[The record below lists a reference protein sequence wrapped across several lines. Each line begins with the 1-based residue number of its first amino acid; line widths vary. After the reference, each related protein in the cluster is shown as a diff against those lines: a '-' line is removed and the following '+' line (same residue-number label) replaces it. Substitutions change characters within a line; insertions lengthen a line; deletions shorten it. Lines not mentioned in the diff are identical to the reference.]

1 MKTARRSA
9 GLYEDLTAR
18 ARSPHGSGRSQSWAP
33 VRHKVRTDGRGR
45 TRIRAWS
52 DIYSTLRLPL
62 GALRLPLLPRSQIL
76 AIAIV
81 TDIAINADRPVRE
94 REIMLRLG
102 LPKRHLRS
110 LLHALVRNGIVTH
123 RIGRSGGYELA
134 RAHYLISADDIV
146 HAVADIDKVDGSKVQ
161 SLIGTEVVIPALRQA
176 DKALSEALRCLTI
189 DMLAHSAM
197 NKGLVVSGGQ
207 HLTRKRSR

>member
-1 MKTARRSA
+1 M
-9 GLYEDLTAR
+9 
-18 ARSPHGSGRSQSWAP
+18 
-33 VRHKVRTDGRGR
+33 RHKVRTDGRGR

-102 LPKRHLRS
+102 LPMRHLRS

-134 RAHYLISADDIV
+134 RAQYLISADEIV
-146 HAVADIDKVDGSKVQ
+146 HAVADIDKVIDGSKVQ

-176 DKALSEALRCLTI
+176 EKALSEALRCLTI

-207 HLTRKRSR
+207 HLTRKRFRKLYSSLESVDDGN